1 MSTKMATTTHSVDI
15 SWVEFCGLLEE
26 KQAGMGVYYI
36 LDDKDIDYNSDND
49 DADEDVGDDN
59 LLKTILKNN

>member
-15 SWVEFCGLLEE
+15 SWVEFGGLLEE